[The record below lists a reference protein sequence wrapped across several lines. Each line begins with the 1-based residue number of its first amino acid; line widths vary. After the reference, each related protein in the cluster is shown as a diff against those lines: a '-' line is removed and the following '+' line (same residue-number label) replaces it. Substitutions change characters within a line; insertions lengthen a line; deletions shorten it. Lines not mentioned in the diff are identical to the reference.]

1 MFRMW
6 VKEFHNNHLVKDTV
20 ITDET
25 NETRTHK
32 VFSALEKACH
42 DFDLAIPIWLDKN
55 VREFKQ
61 FSKTRFYQDNFI
73 EEIDFDF
80 LEIHMLDED

>member
-6 VKEFHNNHLVKDTV
+6 AKEFHNNHLVKDTV
-20 ITDET
+20 IIDESD
-25 NETRTHK
+25 ETRTHK
-32 VFSALEKACH
+32 VFAALEKTCH
-42 DFDLAIPIWLDKN
+42 EFDLAIPIWLDKN
-55 VREFKQ
+55 VREFKN